1 MSMFK
6 KDAKFKELKAR
17 LDMILKN
24 KSEDVINSLVKTY
37 IEEYIRYP
45 TFKYNIF
52 PNKEEITEDEIK
64 SLFSTYISSGDLKG
78 HKRVFYNGLC
88 ILTNETKESIDE
100 AKHSFEEYVELLK
113 VIHKMNLDKINNY
126 RIKNKLTKENSAIN
140 NSANNVANNR
150 GNNLANNRGNNIAN
164 NRGNNLANNSSSKQ
178 PEQDPEIEID
188 IDANINVLKNIV
200 IILSKNQSTLANP
213 YLNKFVDLLK
223 SEQMVDRIVDIWDD
237 LKQQVV
243 AEIDEIE
250 KIIAEIKGADVA
262 LQAANAL
269 KQLGELRNVYNDD
282 KTRYGDDQA
291 KEIATNT
298 KLSNIKR
305 YFTSYL
311 FTIPFKIKNEVTSE
325 PLEYKSKPE
334 NWKISQNYVDK
345 LSEILMET
353 GKLCDKHILN
363 KRTHNL
369 GFVLESLCLLV
380 KNNKN
385 NLVDMVAKE
394 HELSCDG
401 QIKIYSKCTNQNL
414 ARLYQLVFI
423 LIFKDLLTANL
434 DIASHISRNIKKS
447 SQFINDESIDSSQGA
462 KNNRAV
468 DDEVLDDSM
477 ENSDMMTNKSGEV
490 DLEEMKSLA
499 NQARVDLAID
509 ILMEIEKTRS
519 FMDKHSKTD
528 MSENIEKKLESDK
541 EDNLAIMKELDR
553 ESRQSLTSM
562 IKLGMTTWKNLSK
575 NEDVKLHFMDTL
587 EEIEEP
593 SDDQQPLISEEDA
606 ETNLHQQALEQLG
619 ENFTNEQFDD
629 WNEQRLR
636 REREDRDAQNDMDV
650 MPDDDGDD
658 YGMEAE
664 GDDAYF

>member
-1 MSMFK
+1 M
-6 KDAKFKELKAR
+6 
-17 LDMILKN
+17 
-24 KSEDVINSLVKTY
+24 
-37 IEEYIRYP
+37 
-45 TFKYNIF
+45 
-52 PNKEEITEDEIK
+52 
-64 SLFSTYISSGDLKG
+64 
-78 HKRVFYNGLC
+78 
-88 ILTNETKESIDE
+88 
-100 AKHSFEEYVELLK
+100 
-113 VIHKMNLDKINNY
+113 
-126 RIKNKLTKENSAIN
+126 
-140 NSANNVANNR
+140 
-150 GNNLANNRGNNIAN
+150 
-164 NRGNNLANNSSSKQ
+164 
-178 PEQDPEIEID
+178 
-188 IDANINVLKNIV
+188 
-200 IILSKNQSTLANP
+200 
-213 YLNKFVDLLK
+213 
-223 SEQMVDRIVDIWDD
+223 
-237 LKQQVV
+237 KQQVV

-269 KQLGELRNVYNDD
+269 KQLGELRNIYNDD
-282 KTRYGDDQA
+282 KTRYGDEHA

-305 YFTSYL
+305 YFSSYL

-325 PLEYKSKPE
+325 PLEYKSKPD

-369 GFVLESLCLLV
+369 GFVFESLCLLV

-423 LIFKDLLTANL
+423 LIFKDFLTANL
-434 DIASHISRNIKKS
+434 DMASHISRNIKKS
-447 SQFINDESIDSSQGA
+447 SQFMNDDSIDSSQGA
-462 KNNRAV
+462 KNNRAM

-477 ENSDMMTNKSGEV
+477 ENSDMRTNKSGEV

-509 ILMEIEKTRS
+509 ILMEIEKNRS

-587 EEIEEP
+587 EEVEEP
-593 SDDQQPLISEEDA
+593 IDDQQPLIAEEDA
-606 ETNLHQQALEQLG
+606 ETNLQQQALEQLG
-619 ENFTNEQFDD
+619 ENFTNEQFED

-658 YGMEAE
+658 
-664 GDDAYF
+664 